1 MTTNEKQKKYWSLR
15 DLAQRCPAKVNGEKI
30 TGATRR
36 ILECIASH
44 CDGNTVSTFV
54 GRIALMREVRCSKGT
69 LDKGLA
75 RLKRSGLLSTTEQH
89 YDPRNQTSRNA
100 TRTLDR
106 ALLEKEVAR
115 GAAEDLPREEEKKH
129 ERVCRRLLKSLASH
143 PFVTYGPTT
152 RKDAVAVGRCL
163 KRLAGGD
170 LVIKGKNGSPDPEG
184 QATTILVIRAA
195 ETKAADQG
203 EQITGEQQ
211 DTL

>member
-1 MTTNEKQKKYWSLR
+1 MTTKEQQKKYWSLR
-15 DLAQRCPAKVNGEKI
+15 DLTQRCPAKVNGEKI

-36 ILECIASH
+36 ILDCIASH

-75 RLKRSGLLSTTEQH
+75 TLKRSGLLSTTEQH
-89 YDPRNQTSRNA
+89 YDPRNNSSRNA

-115 GAAEDLPREEEKKH
+115 GDAEDLPKEEEKKL
-129 ERVCRRLLKSLASH
+129 ERVFRRLLKGLARH

-152 RKDAVAVGRCL
+152 RKEAIAVGRCL
-163 KRLAGGD
+163 KGLAGGD
-170 LVIKGKNGSPDPEG
+170 ILIKGKHGSPDPEG

-195 ETKAADQG
+195 ETKSVEG
-203 EQITGEQQ
+203 EQITGEEQ